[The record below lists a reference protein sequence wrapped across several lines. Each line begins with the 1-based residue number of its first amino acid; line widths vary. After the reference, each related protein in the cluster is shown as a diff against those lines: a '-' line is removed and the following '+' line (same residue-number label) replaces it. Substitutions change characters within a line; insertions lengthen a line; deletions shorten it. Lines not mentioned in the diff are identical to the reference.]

1 MPSMKIARRSKSQSK
16 RSRSVAFSDAS
27 FSANQSLNQSSGP
40 DGFMAA
46 RDERELVDLIRRQLQ
61 LIGEDPD
68 REGLLRTPARVSEA
82 LQFLTRG
89 YHQNPK
95 TVLNDAL
102 FEATSDEMVIVKD
115 IDFYSLCEHHL
126 LPFFGKCHIAYL
138 PTRKIVG
145 LSKLP
150 RLVEVYARRLQ
161 VQERLTQQI
170 ASTLL
175 DLIHADGVGVII
187 EAQHLCM
194 MMRGVE
200 KQNSYAITSALL
212 GRFRDDAR
220 TRAEF
225 INLVQHRRDN
235 L

>member
-1 MPSMKIARRSKSQSK
+1 M
-16 RSRSVAFSDAS
+16 
-27 FSANQSLNQSSGP
+27 L
-40 DGFMAA
+40 
-46 RDERELVDLIRRQLQ
+46 LV
-61 LIGEDPD
+61 GEDPE
-68 REGLLRTPARVSEA
+68 REGLKRTPTRVAEA
-82 LQFLTRG
+82 QAFLTGG
-89 YHQNPK
+89 YALDPN

-102 FEATSDEMVIVKD
+102 FETTSDEMVIVKD
-115 IDFYSLCEHHL
+115 IDFYSLCEHHM

-138 PTRKIVG
+138 PTKKVVG

-161 VQERLTQQI
+161 IQERMTQQI
-170 ASTLL
+170 ASTLHKL
-175 DLIHADGVGVII
+175 VGAQGVGVVV

-200 KQNSYAITSALL
+200 KQNSYAITSTLL

-225 INLVQHRRDN
+225 INLIQHRRTI
-235 L
+235 

>member
-1 MPSMKIARRSKSQSK
+1 MKPPRHTKPKARSPSDGHRLIRPLDSEIEA
-16 RSRSVAFSDAS
+16 A
-27 FSANQSLNQSSGP
+27 
-40 DGFMAA
+40 DGFLDSAH
-46 RDERELVDLIRRQLQ
+46 EQELKELIRRQIE
-61 LIGEDPD
+61 LIGEDPQRD
-68 REGLLRTPARVSEA
+68 GLRRTPKRVVEA
-82 LQFLTRG
+82 LSFFTRG

-115 IDFYSLCEHHL
+115 IDFYSLCEHHM

-138 PTRKIVG
+138 PTKKVVG

-150 RLVEVYARRLQ
+150 RLVEIYARRLQ
-161 VQERLTQQI
+161 IQERMTQQI

-175 DLIHADGVGVII
+175 ELVHADGVGVVV

-200 KQNSYAITSALL
+200 KQNSIAITSSMLGTFRTNVETRMEFMELL
-212 GRFRDDAR
+212 KSKR
-220 TRAEF
+220 
-225 INLVQHRRDN
+225 
-235 L
+235 

>member
-1 MPSMKIARRSKSQSK
+1 VKIRPRGKSQGK
-16 RSRSVAFSDAS
+16 GSRAIAFSAVS
-27 FSANQSLNQSSGP
+27 PKQSSNQP
-40 DGFMAA
+40 PDRDGFVTG
-46 RDERELVDLIRRQLQ
+46 RQEKELVSLIRRQIE
-61 LIGEDPD
+61 LIGENPG
-68 REGLLRTPARVSEA
+68 REGLLRTPMRVSEA

-138 PTRKIVG
+138 PTKKIVG

-212 GRFRDDAR
+212 GRFRNDAR

-225 INLVQHRRDN
+225 INLVQHRRN
-235 L
+235 NV